1 MALDY
6 LVMAIYVL
14 LMAGLGWWGM
24 RKVKSQDDFLV
35 AGRRLGPALYL
46 GTLSAVMLGGASTIG
61 SVRLGYSYGISG
73 LWLVFMLG
81 LGIIVLSL
89 VFSRQIA
96 QLRVFTVTQIL

>member
-24 RKVKSQDDFLV
+24 RKVKNQDDFLV

-46 GTLSAVMLGGASTIG
+46 
-61 SVRLGYSYGISG
+61 
-73 LWLVFMLG
+73 
-81 LGIIVLSL
+81 SL
-89 VFSRQIA
+89 IH
-96 QLRVFTVTQIL
+96 I